1 MRISAS
7 GLQHVKNSEGFRAKP
22 YTCTGGKL
30 TVGYGHAIKDGE
42 DHLMNGVTREQADKI
57 LANDIKIAEAAVS
70 RAVRV
75 PLTQNQVDALIS
87 FTFNLGANNFFKS
100 TLLQMVNNRQFKN
113 AADQFLRWVHS
124 GGKETPGL
132 VKRRKLE
139 REMFLKP
146 AIRTV
151 DDTARQPKPKQEP
164 EQHVPEIDTQ

>member
-1 MRISAS
+1 MRLSAS
-7 GLQHVKNSEGFRAKP
+7 GLKHIKNSEGFRAKP
-22 YTCTGGKL
+22 YVCTGGKL
-30 TVGYGHAIKDGE
+30 TVGYGHAIKPGE
-42 DHLMNGVTREQADKI
+42 DHLKDGVTREQAEA
-57 LANDIKIAEAAVS
+57 LLLNDVKIAEAAVS
-70 RAVRV
+70 RAVKV

-113 AADQFLRWVHS
+113 AADQFMRWIHS

-146 AIRTV
+146 VIRTV

-164 EQHVPEIDTQ
+164 EVHVPEVDTK